1 LNCEK
6 EKKGNQI
13 EKIGSL
19 GESLA
24 LKYIYMRERGGR
36 AVSYERVSG
45 YQWQKF
51 NSEIHARCL
60 GADMAGRFS
69 TLV

>member
-1 LNCEK
+1 MIEK

-24 LKYIYMRERGGR
+24 LKYIYMREIERWDGR
-36 AVSYERVSG
+36 AVSYERLTG

-51 NSEIHARCL
+51 NTEIHARCL
-60 GADMAGRFS
+60 GADMAGR
-69 TLV
+69 